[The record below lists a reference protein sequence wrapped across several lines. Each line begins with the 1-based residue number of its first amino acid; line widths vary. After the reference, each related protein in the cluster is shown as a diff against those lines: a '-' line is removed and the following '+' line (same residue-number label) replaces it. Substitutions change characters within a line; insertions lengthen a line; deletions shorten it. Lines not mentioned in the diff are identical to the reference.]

1 MRLFKRTMY
10 YFAGFAIFI
19 AAFTALIVGFEQIA
33 VALGYPAYYGMLGYG
48 LVLMVT
54 MAFGTAVREIE
65 TESQADK
72 IKETA

>member
-1 MRLFKRTMY
+1 MY

-19 AAFTALIVGFEQIA
+19 AAFTGLIIGFEQIA
-33 VALGYPAYYGMLGYG
+33 VALGYPPYYGMLGYG
-48 LVLMVT
+48 LVLMIG

-65 TESQADK
+65 TEAQVDK